1 LVLAL
6 VCFCDGAMHPPMP
19 VLSDSFLRARL
30 GRFNEEKSAS
40 RAERLGVLPA
50 LLHLTQAIEQRAVFA
65 LRIPK

>member
-1 LVLAL
+1 
-6 VCFCDGAMHPPMP
+6 MP